1 VNRKLIAAH
10 DKTFKELFGQKEIAK
25 DVLQT
30 NLPKEILKNLNLE
43 LMEKLDSTFISRNLR
58 ESFSDVVYGIRGNN
72 KIYIA
77 FLFEHKSYR
86 DKFTLFQ
93 VARYI
98 IELWTKVIKA
108 NKKELPIVI
117 PIVIY
122 HGQEKWNLETDIRKL
137 IPDFETLPQYIKE
150 LLPVMKYV
158 LINISDHTAEKIW
171 EYQPITRLVIRIFKY
186 AFEEKDKI
194 IEEIL
199 LSIEEIG
206 PKVPNEV
213 LLPLIQVIFLYLSL
227 LNKEIKEEDIIR
239 KVKQSEGKGERILTI
254 LELREQK
261 GIEKGL
267 QQGLQKGLQQGL
279 QQGIEQGLQKG
290 FFNAKRKIAINLLK
304 MGLSVEKVAQGAELT
319 IKEVEELKKEVN

>member
-1 VNRKLIAAH
+1 MASLIY
-10 DKTFKELFGQKEIAK
+10 TI
-25 DVLQT
+25 
-30 NLPKEILKNLNLE
+30 
-43 LMEKLDSTFISRNLR
+43 
-58 ESFSDVVYGIRGNN
+58 IR
-72 KIYIA
+72 
-77 FLFEHKSYR
+77 
-86 DKFTLFQ
+86 TL
-93 VARYI
+93 
-98 IELWTKVIKA
+98 
-108 NKKELPIVI
+108 
-117 PIVIY
+117 
-122 HGQEKWNLETDIRKL
+122 
-137 IPDFETLPQYIKE
+137 
-150 LLPVMKYV
+150 
-158 LINISDHTAEKIW
+158 STAEKIW

-267 QQGLQKGLQQGL
+267 QQGLQ
-279 QQGIEQGLQKG
+279 QGIEQGLQKG

>member
-1 VNRKLIAAH
+1 MASLIY
-10 DKTFKELFGQKEIAK
+10 TI
-25 DVLQT
+25 
-30 NLPKEILKNLNLE
+30 
-43 LMEKLDSTFISRNLR
+43 
-58 ESFSDVVYGIRGNN
+58 IR
-72 KIYIA
+72 
-77 FLFEHKSYR
+77 
-86 DKFTLFQ
+86 TLS
-93 VARYI
+93 
-98 IELWTKVIKA
+98 
-108 NKKELPIVI
+108 
-117 PIVIY
+117 
-122 HGQEKWNLETDIRKL
+122 IRKL

-158 LINISDHTAEKIW
+158 LINITDHTEEKIW

-199 LSIEEIG
+199 LSIEEMG

-304 MGLSVEKVAQGAELT
+304 MGLSVENVARGAELT

>member
-1 VNRKLIAAH
+1 
-10 DKTFKELFGQKEIAK
+10 
-25 DVLQT
+25 
-30 NLPKEILKNLNLE
+30 
-43 LMEKLDSTFISRNLR
+43 M
-58 ESFSDVVYGIRGNN
+58 YGIRGNN
-72 KIYIA
+72 IYIA

-86 DKFTLFQ
+86 DKFTLVQ

-158 LINISDHTAEKIW
+158 LINITDHTEEKIW

-267 QQGLQKGLQQGL
+267 QQGLQ
-279 QQGIEQGLQKG
+279 QGIEQGLQKG